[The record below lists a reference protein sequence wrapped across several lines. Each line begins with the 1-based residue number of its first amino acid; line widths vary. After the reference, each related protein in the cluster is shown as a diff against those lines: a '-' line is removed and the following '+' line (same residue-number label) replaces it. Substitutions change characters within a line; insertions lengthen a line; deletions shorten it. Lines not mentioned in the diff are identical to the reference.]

1 MHALVINS
9 TKNSQHNTE
18 GDFQVG
24 TKTTSFW
31 FQMAVCSQEKV
42 DPYVQKIVDG
52 TRDFTSGTGE
62 DASTHSYCLD
72 VVPVFDNSSIPVTLE
87 CPYES
92 SQDQDYCSISGFSEK
107 QSINPHSSS
116 DVALLS
122 FLEIPA
128 SYPFES
134 QICSDVRK
142 NCGNY
147 IDLKIESAENY
158 MSCGLGIQFAEEY
171 FDDPKITVENLKPMT
186 TEGVLNTVLLRK
198 SSLQVGV
205 KIFQSLAEYST
216 MLLKGAFRV
225 AKTAL
230 PLHWLTDKCTNDRGL
245 DANCNRHQ
253 RYKRS
258 TSFNSRKIVLFSSI
272 LSSMGTMVLI
282 YLTLRVKQISDGLRV

>member
-1 MHALVINS
+1 MV
-9 TKNSQHNTE
+9 
-18 GDFQVG
+18 
-24 TKTTSFW
+24 
-31 FQMAVCSQEKV
+31 VCSQEKV

-216 MLLKGAFRV
+216 MLLKGAFR
-225 AKTAL
+225 
-230 PLHWLTDKCTNDRGL
+230 DKCTNDRGL

-272 LSSMGTMVLI
+272 L
-282 YLTLRVKQISDGLRV
+282 